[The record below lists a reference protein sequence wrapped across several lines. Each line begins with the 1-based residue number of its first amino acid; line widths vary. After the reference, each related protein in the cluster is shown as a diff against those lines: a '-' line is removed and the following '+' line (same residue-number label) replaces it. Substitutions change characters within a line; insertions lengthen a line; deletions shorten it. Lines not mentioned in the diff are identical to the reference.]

1 MERLF
6 AETVGRLENRV
17 QQLETLG
24 TTKPGEHRT
33 VRSLGKGASARHTP
47 LGLGRDKIR
56 YYVDGRGTVIRGS
69 VKDTHWV
76 QAAFAGHRPDR
87 A

>member
-33 VRSLGKGASARHTP
+33 VRSLGKGASARQTP
-47 LGLGRDKIR
+47 EG
-56 YYVDGRGTVIRGS
+56 
-69 VKDTHWV
+69 
-76 QAAFAGHRPDR
+76 
-87 A
+87 